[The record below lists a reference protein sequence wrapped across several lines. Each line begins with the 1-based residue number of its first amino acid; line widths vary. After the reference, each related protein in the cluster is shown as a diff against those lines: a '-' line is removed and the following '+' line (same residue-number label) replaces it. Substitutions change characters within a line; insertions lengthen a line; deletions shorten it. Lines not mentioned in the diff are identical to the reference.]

1 MEGMTY
7 LAVGYF
13 GMVVGIGLWTYTVVV
28 RSRRLADRL
37 DAMEAALDRLDS
49 GEAEQAGAA
58 WPNGHVES
66 PAH

>member
-28 RSRRLADRL
+28 RSRKLADRL

-49 GEAEQAGAA
+49 GETEQA
-58 WPNGHVES
+58 
-66 PAH
+66 

>member
-28 RSRRLADRL
+28 RSRRLSDRL
-37 DAMEAALDRLDS
+37 DAMEAALDRLDHD
-49 GEAEQAGAA
+49 GKERA
-58 WPNGHVES
+58 
-66 PAH
+66 

>member
-28 RSRRLADRL
+28 RSRRLSDRL
-37 DAMEAALDRLDS
+37 DAMEAALDRLDHG
-49 GEAEQAGAA
+49 GEER
-58 WPNGHVES
+58 P
-66 PAH
+66 